1 MPVAYDA
8 FISYSHARD
17 KPIAAALQLVVQRLG
32 KAWHQRRVLR
42 VFRDDTSL
50 SAAPGLWPAIEQALD
65 RSQYLILLT
74 SPEAAASR
82 WVNKEVA
89 YWLEHK
95 SADTLLIALTDG
107 ALAWDDA
114 RGAFAADA
122 PLPPA
127 LAGQFSSEPKWVD
140 LTAFRDPA
148 AVASERFT
156 ELAAD
161 LAAAVRGVPKEDLL
175 SQELR
180 EQRRA
185 LRLAWLAASTLL
197 VFAAAAVWQW
207 RAAVEQ
213 RNRAERSL
221 AVATDTA
228 NTLVFDLAQE
238 LRDRAGMPIALVRK
252 ILDRAEALQRQL
264 ADSRE
269 TTPDLRRS
277 ESVALNELAEAFV
290 AQGDVARALAA
301 AERSRAVMTELVA
314 SNPDNT
320 KWQRDLSISH
330 DRLGEVLLLAGRREE
345 ALGAYRKSFVIRE
358 RLALADPGN
367 PDWQRDLAISHDNIG
382 SVLLTTGGGEDA
394 LASYRKGL
402 AIKQALASRD
412 PANGQWQRD
421 LAKSH
426 EFVGEV
432 LITLGRRE
440 EGFVAYQQSLAIG
453 EKLVVLDP

>member
-1 MPVAYDA
+1 MPVVYDA
-8 FISYSHARD
+8 FISYSHGRD
-17 KPIAAALQLVVQRLG
+17 KPIAAALQSVVQRLG

-50 SAAPGLWPAIEQALD
+50 SATPGLWPAIEQALD
-65 RSQYLILLT
+65 RSSYLILLT
-74 SPEAAASR
+74 SPEAASSR

-107 ALAWDDA
+107 TLAWDDMRGGFA
-114 RGAFAADA
+114 RDA

-127 LAGQFSSEPKWVD
+127 LARRFSAEPKWVD

-148 AVASERFT
+148 ALASARFT

-161 LAAAVRGVPKEDLL
+161 LAAAVRGIPKEDLL

-180 EQRRA
+180 AQRRA
-185 LRLAWLAASTLL
+185 LRLAWLAASALL
-197 VFAAAAVWQW
+197 VFAAAAAWQW
-207 RAAVEQ
+207 STAVEQ
-213 RNRAERSL
+213 RRIAQQQRDRAERSL

-238 LRDRAGMPIALVRK
+238 LRDRAGMPIALVRR
-252 ILDRAEALQRQL
+252 ILDRAEALQQQL
-264 ADSRE
+264 ADTRE

-301 AERSRAVMTELVA
+301 AERSRAIMTELVA
-314 SNPDNT
+314 ANPDNT

-330 DRLGEVLLLAGRREE
+330 DRLGDLLLLAGRRDE
-345 ALGAYRKSFVIRE
+345 ALAAYRQSFAIRE
-358 RLALADPGN
+358 RLTLADPGN
-367 PDWQRDLAISHDNIG
+367 TDW
-382 SVLLTTGGGEDA
+382 
-394 LASYRKGL
+394 
-402 AIKQALASRD
+402 
-412 PANGQWQRD
+412 
-421 LAKSH
+421 
-426 EFVGEV
+426 
-432 LITLGRRE
+432 
-440 EGFVAYQQSLAIG
+440 
-453 EKLVVLDP
+453 